1 MPLRLQSPK
10 RSALTTWFLIS
21 VGVIA
26 VAAAVLF
33 AWSAYQ
39 RKQLGTVMP
48 EETAEEPR
56 HYFQVAIA
64 DMPLNHRTHVEV
76 TGVVKSLSRRPDGD
90 AHIQIANGN
99 DFIVAE
105 CIPKLPC
112 SVIPEVGQ
120 TVTVRGISRYDREKR
135 WYEVHPV
142 EEIAIAKK

>member
-1 MPLRLQSPK
+1 MPAILQPAK

-21 VGVIA
+21 VCVLA
-26 VAAAVLF
+26 LAAVLLF

-39 RKQLGTVMP
+39 RRESGKIVP
-48 EETAEEPR
+48 EETSEEPR
-56 HYFQVAIA
+56 HYFKVAIA

-76 TGVVKSLSRRPDGD
+76 TGVVKSRSKRPDGD
-90 AHIQIANGN
+90 AHIQIANGD

-112 SVIPEVGQ
+112 AVIPEVGQ

-142 EEIAIAKK
+142 EEIEIVNK